1 MQSQSL
7 FLIKKYTSNKD
18 NLTLWM
24 NNLLV
29 LYAFLLPISQTIKA
43 TIFTFILL
51 LFFIRGD
58 VVNQVKSTLRNK
70 VVRSFLY
77 LFLIYVIGLL
87 WTDDMSSGIN
97 AINSIKYGLYLI
109 IFYSIVDGHYIDKVI
124 TAFILGMLVSELT
137 SYGILFEI
145 MPWRLEIGE
154 ILFYK
159 VQSPHDPSPFL
170 NHIHYGVA
178 LSFLV
183 VLLGQKIVFSSEHL
197 YVKLIMSLFVV
208 SATAN
213 IFVTGG
219 RTGYMTFIVLML
231 ILPIFYLK
239 KYVIGVLSALILIL
253 SIAYTSSPIF
263 QTKFVET
270 KQSIEQLFT
279 EEPNFNT
286 SLGARAGMYY
296 YAFEIIKDN
305 LIFGVGTGDS
315 MNEMHKVTP
324 QKWDIIHSLT
334 HEHNQYLSTLLKLGL
349 VGLFVFLN
357 VFYQIFTYKQ
367 EEKDLRFIQIFITL
381 AVGIGI
387 LTTQFNLR
395 FFLPLL
401 VVMLSI
407 TLINRSRVTIQ
418 NIELND
424 KKQAFQIIGVGIIFS
439 FASLIHQLI

>member
-1 MQSQSL
+1 MQSKAL
-7 FLIKKYTSNKD
+7 FLIKKYASNKD

-29 LYAFLLPISQTIKA
+29 LYAFLLPISQTIKS
-43 TIFTFILL
+43 TIFIFILF

-58 VVNQVKSTLRNK
+58 VLNHIKTSLQNK

-77 LFLIYVIGLL
+77 LFIIYVLGLL
-87 WTDDMSSGIN
+87 WSEDISSGMS
-97 AINSIKYGLYLI
+97 AIKSIKYGLYLI
-109 IFYSIVDGHYIDKVI
+109 IFYSIIDGRYIDKVI

-145 MPWRLEIGE
+145 MPWKLEIGQ
-154 ILFYK
+154 ILFYEA
-159 VQSPHDPSPFL
+159 QSPFDPSPFL
-170 NHIHYGVA
+170 HHIHYGVA

-183 VLLGQKIVFSSEHL
+183 VLLGQKIVFSNEHL
-197 YVKLIMSLFVV
+197 YMKLIMSLFVV

-231 ILPIFYLK
+231 ILSIFYLK
-239 KYVIGVLSALILIL
+239 KYVIGVLSALILLL

-263 QTKFVET
+263 KAKFVET

-279 EEPNFNT
+279 EKPNFNT
-286 SLGARAGMYY
+286 SLGARAGIYY

-315 MNEMHKVTP
+315 MNEIHKVTP
-324 QKWDIIHSLT
+324 QKWDIIHALP
-334 HEHNQYLSTLLKLGL
+334 HEHNQYLSTFLKLGM

-357 VFYQIFTYKQ
+357 VFYQIFRYKQ
-367 EEKDLRFIQIFITL
+367 EEKDLRFIQIFVTL

-387 LTTQFNLR
+387 LATQFNLR

-407 TLINRSRVTIQ
+407 TLINRNRVTIQ
-418 NIELND
+418 NIELNE
-424 KKQAFQIIGVGIIFS
+424 KKQAFQIIGVGIVFS
-439 FASLIHQLI
+439 FASLLNQLI